1 MNDLIQ
7 IIKIL
12 EPSELKDL
20 NQFIDTLKF
29 GRNQVFGTKGDEV
42 VDSSIRTSTGTSLVD
57 SHELTINFHNK
68 INLGLNEYKKR
79 VQNIHFNFS
88 YYPVPGGY
96 DTKSWREGIQILQYE
111 KSQEYKFHHDA
122 ATRQE
127 QKEYHRKIS
136 VIVYLNDGF
145 KGGGTSFVH
154 KTYKPQPG
162 YALIFP
168 SNWCYP
174 HAGEVVE
181 EGRKR
186 VAVTWYY
193 VERN

>member
-29 GRNQVFGTKGDEV
+29 GKNQVFGTKGDEV

-79 VQNIHFNFS
+79 VQNIHSNFS

-174 HAGEVVE
+174 HAGQVVE

-193 VERN
+193 VDQT